1 MAGANT
7 GLFGQIQ
14 DSLGTVVEL
23 LRLRL
28 ALLGTELGMEKQR
41 LAAGLFWG
49 ACAIVSLTVA
59 IVLFCGFVILLL
71 WDGYRL
77 AAVGVLALLFLWVGW
92 SVASRTAQAER
103 KVQLFSVS
111 LAELE
116 RDRDSFTPQRHMS
129 PADLQLRQQRLLI
142 RSTELRLQ
150 LRADLQRLQGPAA
163 WADQVKSALLWL
175 YQNPLWPTAVLVLLL
190 VLNPAAHWPGVAGF
204 GGSGNLPPFAS
215 LAQYPGGV
223 SGAALRNAAKAWLP
237 RCGLS

>member
-14 DSLGTVVEL
+14 QSLGTVVEL

-77 AAVGVLALLFLWVGW
+77 AAMGVLALLFLMGGLVLLQ
-92 SVASRTAQAER
+92 AAQRRLSATSN
-103 KVQLFSVS
+103 LFSVS

-116 RDRDSFTPQRHMS
+116 RDRDSFTA
-129 PADLQLRQQRLLI
+129 PAPH
-142 RSTELRLQ
+142 E
-150 LRADLQRLQGPAA
+150 
-163 WADQVKSALLWL
+163 
-175 YQNPLWPTAVLVLLL
+175 
-190 VLNPAAHWPGVAGF
+190 
-204 GGSGNLPPFAS
+204 
-215 LAQYPGGV
+215 
-223 SGAALRNAAKAWLP
+223 P
-237 RCGLS
+237 R